1 MYFLKDIV
9 ERKKAYLHNDDVKNI
24 HVPQYKNLTLEHVLD
39 FASQQPRID
48 QYLPDQ
54 PDLQKVP
61 KQWIVNICA
70 AVIGADFKEWV
81 AEQVEERNAVMA
93 QQKEVMISMDPVMA
107 AKFTASTHVSRKCD
121 LSRSSL
127 SSLFLYSLQGHFRE
141 HAQDEQQAPPH
152 AQADPEGE
160 ARQGAGKRRDTG
172 KACLV

>member
-107 AKFTASTHVSRKCD
+107 AKFAASTHVSRKCD
-121 LSRSSL
+121 LSRMVHSTDLFYRGERHL
-127 SSLFLYSLQGHFRE
+127 SQYVE
-141 HAQDEQQAPPH
+141 D
-152 AQADPEGE
+152 
-160 ARQGAGKRRDTG
+160 
-172 KACLV
+172 V